1 MYVLIYVLFNIMLI
15 KAPTARSWQLI
26 YYLIVHIKFIH
37 STISIQVTSLHNL
50 TFLQN
55 YNP

>member
-26 YYLIVHIKFIH
+26 YYLIVHIKFTH